1 MQIIR
6 EDRIINRLARTDNLR
21 LSERDI
27 ACLKKLVR
35 DILAAQAKMHEYLM
49 IAVGRLVLRRQNATR
64 YNAIVE
70 AAEIMASRSGEFR
83 FILPLAPTVDR
94 AEVEASVSRYNV
106 AVKVVEGRAYDL
118 MSICDMAFIASG
130 TATLEAAIEESVII
144 TIFWSIRPNH
154 RFVNWIFIF
163 FKINYFSVFLVWI
176 FKN

>member
-70 AAEIMASRSGEFR
+70 AAEIMADNPKAAQPRVKELKAILGEG
-83 FILPLAPTVDR
+83 L
-94 AEVEASVSRYNV
+94 
-106 AVKVVEGRAYDL
+106 
-118 MSICDMAFIASG
+118 
-130 TATLEAAIEESVII
+130 
-144 TIFWSIRPNH
+144 
-154 RFVNWIFIF
+154 
-163 FKINYFSVFLVWI
+163 
-176 FKN
+176 